1 MLYTGGRWG
10 EVCGLTWERIHLDGD
25 EPHVCFVETKTHRD
39 RIVPLTPDTVD
50 VLRRVKMQTLRET
63 GPFVW
68 CYGGWH
74 VHWDR
79 IRTAASLP
87 AVKGHSLRKTSI
99 TRLVHAGIP
108 LPTVS
113 KLAGV
118 GVNLLVRVYTNVSV
132 SDERDAIRRLRRNA
146 G

>member
-1 MLYTGGRWG
+1 MGVR
-10 EVCGLTWERIHLDGD
+10 
-25 EPHVCFVETKTHRD
+25 PH
-39 RIVPLTPDTVD
+39 TVD
-50 VLRRVKMQTLRET
+50 VLRRVKMQTLREA
-63 GPFVW
+63 GPFVG
-68 CYGGWH
+68 CSGGWH

-79 IRTAASLP
+79 IRAAAGLP
-87 AVKGHSLRKTSI
+87 GVKGHSLRKTFI
-99 TRLVHAGIP
+99 TRLVHAGVP